1 MRMPMAMLQDRATLG
16 RFQGRAGGDGRSSAL
31 MAPLLSAAA
40 MGVAI
45 YLALVAGGLTAAY
58 LATVVLRGIRLI

>member
-1 MRMPMAMLQDRATLG
+1 MPTAMLQDRQTLG
-16 RFQGRAGGDGRSSAL
+16 RFALLAGRAGRCSAL
-31 MAPLLSAAA
+31 MAPFIAAAA

-58 LATVVLRGIRLI
+58 LATVVLRGIKLI